1 MEAAARAEEATVEWA
16 QSEILRGRSRRAAP
30 CCNRD
35 EMRMWHP
42 QNISL
47 FFTPPLI
54 LTENSLEGL
63 SVDVMCACPDRN
75 PEDCEPYPKCC
86 DCGFHPSTQPEVT
99 VENIAI

>member
-16 QSEILRGRSRRAAP
+16 QSEILRGRSRQAAP

-35 EMRMWHP
+35 EMRAHKT
-42 QNISL
+42 STKH
-47 FFTPPLI
+47 FAI
-54 LTENSLEGL
+54 LTVNTLVFLEGP
-63 SVDVMCACPDRN
+63 SVDVICACPGRN